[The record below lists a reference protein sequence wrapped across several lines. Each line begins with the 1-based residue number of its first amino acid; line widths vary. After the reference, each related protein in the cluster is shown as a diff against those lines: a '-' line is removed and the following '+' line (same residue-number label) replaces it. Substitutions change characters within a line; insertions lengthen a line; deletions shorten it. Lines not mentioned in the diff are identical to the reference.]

1 MSFNQILSSASPAQ
15 LLELMN
21 ASDYEVEKLFLKL
34 ASTPSNGVKNIVSAI
49 NDALSPEG
57 FVAQH
62 ASFGSTNA
70 SVDLPQVLK
79 GVAKISILS
88 MYGRYELAL
97 IDESGLLSY
106 NPSIGYSDYLP
117 SFDTPNDVIA
127 EIKRIYNE
135 LNELQKL

>member
-1 MSFNQILSSASPAQ
+1 MSFNTILSSASPAQ

-34 ASTPSNGVKNIVSAI
+34 ASKPSNSMKNIVSVI
-49 NDALSPEG
+49 NDALSSEG

-79 GVAKISILS
+79 GVAKISVVS
-88 MYGRYELAL
+88 MYGRFELAL
-97 IDESGLLSY
+97 IGESENLVY
-106 NPSIGYSDYLP
+106 IPSIGYGDYLP
-117 SFDTPNDVIA
+117 SFNTPNDVIA

>member
-34 ASTPSNGVKNIVSAI
+34 ASTPSNGMKNIVSAI
-49 NDALSPEG
+49 NDALSSEG

-97 IDESGLLSY
+97 IGESENLVY
-106 NPSIGYSDYLP
+106 IPSIGYSDYLP
-117 SFDTPNDVIA
+117 SFNTPNDVIA

-135 LNELQKL
+135 LQKL